1 MSRAWRIVY
10 PGALYHVLSRGN
22 ERRDIFVDDDDRR
35 MFLDTLGQMAER
47 FQLDIAAYVLMG
59 NHYHL
64 LLRTRRANLSKSM
77 QWFGV
82 TYTNRFNSLNS
93 HSGHL
98 FQGRFKSM
106 IVQNDAYLLRL
117 SYYIHR
123 NPVRAGIVE
132 RLADY
137 RWSSYANYAFG
148 KKGPDWLNTELLL
161 SQFINVDDSHRAYR
175 QAAQKYSK
183 EEHLL
188 WEDLRHGFI
197 MGSKQF
203 VESIKASY
211 LPTAPHKEIPHQI
224 KVACDVDPRV
234 LLEKAA
240 TVLGADLKRFKNS
253 GKVSAQDV
261 LNRDLL
267 LYMVWQQG
275 HQTNQQ
281 IGELFGLTYSAVSR
295 RISLFKNRIRRDK
308 IARETR
314 TVKVKNQDLTPFL
327 KTASAGTRLRERNSN
342 G

>member
-1 MSRAWRIVY
+1 MSRAWRIEY

-35 MFLDTLGQMAER
+35 MFLGTLGEMAER
-47 FQLDIAAYVLMG
+47 FELDIAAYVLMG

-64 LLRTRRANLSKSM
+64 LLRTRRGNLSKSM

-123 NPVRAGIVE
+123 NPVRAGMVE
-132 RLADY
+132 RLSAY
-137 RWSSYANYAFG
+137 RWSSYANYAY
-148 KKGPDWLNTELLL
+148 KKKRPDWLNTELLL
-161 SQFINVDDSHRAYR
+161 SQFINVIDPHRAYR

-188 WEDLRHGFI
+188 WEELRHGFI
-197 MGSKQF
+197 LGSKQF
-203 VESIKASY
+203 VETIKAGY
-211 LPTAPHKEIPHQI
+211 LPADPHKEIPHQK
-224 KVACDVDPRV
+224 KVARDMDLAV

-240 TVLGADLKRFKNS
+240 RALGVALERFKNS
-253 GKVSAQDV
+253 GKVSGQDV
-261 LNRDLL
+261 LDRDLL
-267 LYMVWQQG
+267 LYLVWLHG

-281 IGELFGLTYSAVSR
+281 IGDLFGLTYSAVSR
-295 RISLFKNRIRRDK
+295 RISIFKNLILRDNQ
-308 IARETR
+308 
-314 TVKVKNQDLTPFL
+314 VKKKLGQI
-327 KTASAGTRLRERNSN
+327 KSIIKM
-342 G
+342 

>member
-1 MSRAWRIVY
+1 MSRAWRIEY

-22 ERRDIFVDDDDRR
+22 ERRDIFVDDDDRC
-35 MFLDTLGQMAER
+35 MFLDTLGEMVER
-47 FQLDIAAYVLMG
+47 FELDIAAYVLMG

-64 LLRTRRANLSKSM
+64 LLRTHRANLSKSM

-123 NPVRAGIVE
+123 NPVRAGMVD

-137 RWSSYANYAFG
+137 RWSSYANYAYG
-148 KKGPDWLNTELLL
+148 KKAPGWLNTELLL
-161 SQFINVDDSHRAYR
+161 SQFVNVDDPHRAYR
-175 QAAQKYSK
+175 QAAQTYSR

-188 WEDLRHGFI
+188 WEELRHGFI
-197 MGSKQF
+197 LGGQQF
-203 VESIKASY
+203 VETIKARY
-211 LPTAPHKEIPHQI
+211 LPTAPHQEIPHQK
-224 KVACDVDPRV
+224 KVARDLDPAV

-240 TVLGADLKRFKNS
+240 RVLGADLERFKNS
-253 GKVSAQDV
+253 GKVSGRDV
-261 LNRDLL
+261 LDRDLL
-267 LYMVWQQG
+267 LYLIWQQG

-281 IGELFGLTYSAVSR
+281 IGDLFGLTYSAVSR
-295 RISLFKNRIRRDK
+295 RISMFKNLMLRDDQVKKKLDQIKSIIK
-308 IARETR
+308 I
-314 TVKVKNQDLTPFL
+314 
-327 KTASAGTRLRERNSN
+327 
-342 G
+342 

>member
-1 MSRAWRIVY
+1 MSRAWRIEY

-22 ERRDIFVDDDDRR
+22 DRRDIFVDDDDRR
-35 MFLDTLGQMAER
+35 LLLDTLREMAER
-47 FQLDIAAYVLMG
+47 FELDIAAYVLMG

-93 HSGHL
+93 HNGHL

-106 IVQNDAYLLRL
+106 IVQNDGYLLRL

-123 NPVRAGIVE
+123 NPVRAGVVE

-137 RWSSYANYAFG
+137 SWSSYANYAYG

-161 SQFINVDDSHRAYR
+161 SQFVNVNDPHRAYR
-175 QAAQKYSK
+175 QAAQTYSK

-197 MGSKQF
+197 LGGKQF
-203 VESIKASY
+203 VETIKTAY
-211 LPTAPHKEIPHQI
+211 LPAAPHKEIPHQK
-224 KVACDVDPRV
+224 KVACDVDPEV
-234 LLEKAA
+234 LLAKAA

-261 LNRDLL
+261 LDRDLL
-267 LYMVWQQG
+267 IFLVWQLGQ
-275 HQTNQQ
+275 QTNQQ
-281 IGELFGLTYSAVSR
+281 IGDLFGLTYSAVSR
-295 RISLFKNRIRRDK
+295 RVSIFKNLMRLDNQLRRKLEQVKSRIK
-308 IARETR
+308 I
-314 TVKVKNQDLTPFL
+314 
-327 KTASAGTRLRERNSN
+327 
-342 G
+342 

>member
-1 MSRAWRIVY
+1 MSRSWRIEY

-22 ERRDIFVDDDDRR
+22 ERREIFVDDDDRR
-35 MFLDTLGQMAER
+35 MFIDTLGEMAER
-47 FQLDIAAYVLMG
+47 FELDIAAYALMG

-64 LLRTRRANLSKSM
+64 LLRTRRGNLSRSM

-132 RLADY
+132 RLAEY
-137 RWSSYANYAFG
+137 RWSSYANYAYG
-148 KKGPDWLNTELLL
+148 KKGPVWLNTELLL
-161 SQFINVDDSHRAYR
+161 SQFINVDDPHRAYR

-197 MGSKQF
+197 LGSKQF
-203 VESIKASY
+203 VEAIKASY
-211 LPTAPHKEIPHQI
+211 LPTAPHKEIPHQK
-224 KVACDVDPRV
+224 KVACDIDPGL

-253 GKVSAQDV
+253 GKVSAPDV
-261 LNRDLL
+261 LDRDLL
-267 LYMVWQQG
+267 LYLVWQRG

-295 RISLFKNRIRRDK
+295 RISIFKNRIRRDK
-308 IARETR
+308 AARENLER
-314 TVKVKNQDLTPFL
+314 L
-327 KTASAGTRLRERNSN
+327 KSKIKI
-342 G
+342 